1 MRIFQLVSI
10 LIVIIVGSLYAFHK
24 KTDIQTIEGQIFNT
38 YYKIK
43 LRSPKNPKNLPT
55 QIEEALEEV
64 NRQMSVFVADSEI
77 SKINQA
83 NADKSIALSKPLSYV
98 LQTSAKINS
107 ESGGAFDPTISP
119 LIDLWGFGRGHKF
132 QNPTDEQINEVLE
145 YSNFN
150 KLTFSSDYSS
160 LIKKD
165 SRTGIN
171 LSAIAKGYAVDKIA
185 STLEE
190 YQINNYIVEIGGEVR
205 VSGNKDNKG
214 NLWTIGLGVPL
225 ANSKANAFTMDITD
239 ISVATSGDYRNFI
252 EQNGKRFSHTISPKT
267 GKPVVNNLASVTVLA
282 TTCIEADGY
291 ATAIMSMGYEKG
303 LEMSEKL
310 NLPVIF
316 FLHNNGNFDLKT
328 SSAAKELIGIENET
342 N

>member
-10 LIVIIVGSLYAFHK
+10 LIAIIVGSLYAFHK

-43 LRSPKNPKNLPT
+43 LRSPKKLKNLPT

-64 NRQMSVFVADSEI
+64 NQQMSVFVADSEV

-83 NADKSIALSKPLSYV
+83 NADKPIALSKPLSHI
-98 LQTSAKINS
+98 LQASARINKES
-107 ESGGAFDPTISP
+107 EGFFDPTISP
-119 LIDLWGFGRGHKF
+119 LIDLWGFGKGHKF
-132 QNPTDEQINEVLE
+132 QNPTDEQINNILE

-150 KLTFSSDYSS
+150 RLEFLSDYSY

-165 SRTGIN
+165 SHTELN

-185 STLEE
+185 SLLEDHKL
-190 YQINNYIVEIGGEVR
+190 NDYIIEIGGEVR
-205 VSGNKDNKG
+205 ASGTKDSQG
-214 NLWTIGLGVPL
+214 QLWNIGLGVPL
-225 ANSKANAFTMDITD
+225 ANSKANAFTIDVTD
-239 ISVATSGDYRNFI
+239 IAIATSGDYRNFI

-267 GKPVVNNLASVTVLA
+267 GKPVVNNLASVTVIA
-282 TTCIEADGY
+282 NTCIEADAY
-291 ATAIMSMGYEKG
+291 ATAIMAMGYEKG
-303 LEMSEKL
+303 IKMSEKL
-310 NLPVIF
+310 NLSVIF
-316 FLHNNGNFDLKT
+316 FLHNDGNFDIKT

>member
-43 LRSPKNPKNLPT
+43 LRSPKKLKNLPT

-64 NRQMSVFVADSEI
+64 NLQMSVFVADSEI

-83 NADKSIALSKPLSYV
+83 NADKPITLSKPLSYV
-98 LQTSAKINS
+98 LQTSAKINN

-225 ANSKANAFTMDITD
+225 ANMEAMHSVRRLERARARATGMG
-239 ISVATSGDYRNFI
+239 ISSGVSLQAPPNI
-252 EQNGKRFSHTISPKT
+252 MPWSPA
-267 GKPVVNNLASVTVLA
+267 P
-282 TTCIEADGY
+282 
-291 ATAIMSMGYEKG
+291 
-303 LEMSEKL
+303 
-310 NLPVIF
+310 P
-316 FLHNNGNFDLKT
+316 T
-328 SSAAKELIGIENET
+328 SSLVPRAMSADC
-342 N
+342 